1 MRRLLR
7 LLLHGAGVLAG
18 VAAVLLALLA
28 WRLAQGPLALDLL
41 APRFEAAFNQ
51 RMPGLRLGLEG
62 AELAWGD
69 WQETFELRLAG
80 VTVADAS
87 GRRLLTAPAIAVEM
101 ALPPLVRGELRP
113 LGIVA
118 TRPTLA
124 ARLGADG
131 VAAGGAAAN
140 PVEICLARSW
150 PAPFERLDEVLFQDA
165 VLELDDRL
173 TARSWRLPA
182 TFSLRRGDDGTL
194 LAGRMAPVV
203 AGRTL
208 AAGLRISCR
217 PASDDDGDG
226 GDGGG
231 EIGLDGSL
239 DGLTAASLAALIP
252 DLAPLAGAEL
262 AFDTRF
268 ELRFDAG
275 LELLAGSFEI
285 ASAGG
290 RVDLDEV
297 FAAPFAL
304 GPVRAEGRLHAGF
317 AGLELQVHE
326 LGLES
331 EASAAR
337 LALDGFSPAA
347 GLEFRLDVAGLA
359 VDDLGRY
366 WPLPLAGDTRSWLMA
381 NLSGGRI
388 DDATLAFA
396 TTPGALLEDR
406 MATAALAVDVDVTG
420 SAIAGLGALPSLMGV
435 DGRVRIR
442 DDRLRIATEGGRLAG
457 LALGRG
463 AIAMERLASD
473 APMRIQARLSGPLA
487 AALAVANREPFAL
500 SARLG
505 LEPAAV
511 RGDFEGRVEVVLPRL
526 DGLEAGAVRYLAA
539 IDARRAG
546 LERPLFGYRLAGG
559 EGSVT
564 VDGDSVAAEG
574 VVRVNGVPFRARYRH
589 LLAAGA
595 PLARQAWLEG
605 RLDDRDRRRLGF
617 ADPVAMTGPAE
628 VAIEARQAADGQL
641 AWRLAADLAPVAM
654 SFPLGGLAK
663 RAGEPGRLELEAVAS
678 GGDELTVT
686 AMLEA
691 GGVTLEGGGRVSAHD
706 GRPLDF
712 QIARLAFGRNR
723 IAATLRSRPDGAL
736 AIALTGGA
744 ADLDSLMGDDLA
756 TAGGALPPLLVEGR
770 LDRLWTAPGAAIEAL
785 AVEGRWDGGRW
796 QTLTASGRNQG
807 GSAMTAHIRR
817 AGPGERRLDYRADDA
832 GDALR
837 TFGLFETV
845 EGGSMEIAATL
856 EDGAPVGVTAGTV
869 RIDDFVLHEVPLLA
883 RLLSLISL
891 PAIVDALAGSG
902 LAFQS
907 AVLPFRKQGDEVAFH
922 DARMFGPG
930 IGITFNG
937 TVDLASE
944 RLELEGTLVPAYLLN
959 ALPGEIPILGEIL
972 TGGEEG
978 GGVFAFAFQA
988 HGALDDPAVTVHP
1001 LSILAPGFLR
1011 RIFQAPDGDGGAPE
1025 DRDGR

>member
-7 LLLHGAGVLAG
+7 LLLHVAGVLAG

-28 WRLAQGPLALDLL
+28 WRLAQGPLPLDLL
-41 APRFEAAFNQ
+41 APRFEAAFDE

-80 VTVADAS
+80 VTVADTG

-101 ALPPLVRGELRP
+101 DLPPLARGELRP
-113 LGIVA
+113 LAIVA

-131 VAAGGAAAN
+131 VAAAWGGAVRPAEA
-140 PVEICLARSW
+140 CRAQSW

-173 TARSWRLPA
+173 SGRSWRLPA
-182 TFSLRRGDDGTL
+182 TFSLRRGDDGTV
-194 LAGRMAPVV
+194 LAGRA
-203 AGRTL
+203 L

-217 PASDDDGDG
+217 PASDD
-226 GDGGG
+226 GG
-231 EIGLDGSL
+231 EIALNGSL
-239 DGLTAASLAALIP
+239 DGLTAASLAALVP
-252 DLAPLAGAEL
+252 DLAALAGVEI

-268 ELRFDAG
+268 ELRFDDT
-275 LELLAGSFEI
+275 LELLAGSFEL

-290 RVDLDEV
+290 RIDLEEV

-304 GPVRAEGRLHAGF
+304 GPARAEGRLHAGF

-331 EASAAR
+331 EESAAR
-337 LALDGFSPAA
+337 LALDGFSPDA

-366 WPLPLAGDTRSWLMA
+366 WPLRLASDTRSWLMG

-406 MATAALAVDVDVTG
+406 MATAALAVAVDVSG
-420 SAIAGLGALPSLMGV
+420 SAIAGLGTLPPLVGV

-463 AIAMERLASD
+463 TIAMERLAGD

-511 RGDFEGRVEVVLPRL
+511 RGDFEGQVEVVLPRL
-526 DGLEAGAVRYLAA
+526 DGLEAGTVRYRAA

-595 PLARQAWLEG
+595 PLPRRAWLEG
-605 RLDDRDRRRLGF
+605 RLDDQARRLLGF

-628 VAIEARQAADGQL
+628 VAIEARQAADGQV
-641 AWRLAADLAPVAM
+641 AWRLEADLAPVAM
-654 SFPLGGLAK
+654 AFPLGGLAK
-663 RAGEPGRLELEAVAS
+663 QAGEPGRLELEAVDS
-678 GGDELTVT
+678 GGGELTVT
-686 AMLEA
+686 ALLEA
-691 GGVTLEGGGRVSAHD
+691 GGVTLEGGGRVDARD

-723 IAATLRSRPDGAL
+723 IAATLRSRPDGTL
-736 AIALTGGA
+736 AIALMGGE
-744 ADLDSLMGDDLA
+744 ADMDSLLGDDVA
-756 TAGGALPPLLVEGR
+756 TAGGTLPPLLVEGR

-785 AVEGRWDGGRW
+785 TVAGRWDDGRW
-796 QTLTASGRNQG
+796 QTLAAGGRNQG
-807 GSAMTAHIRR
+807 GSAMTAEIRR
-817 AGPGERRLDYRADDA
+817 AGPGERRLDYRAADA

-856 EDGAPVGVTAGTV
+856 EDGAPAGVTAGTV

-891 PAIVDALAGSG
+891 PAILDALAGSG

-930 IGITFNG
+930 IGITFAG

-944 RLELEGTLVPAYLLN
+944 WLELEGTLVPAYLLN
-959 ALPGEIPILGEIL
+959 ALPGEIPILGDIL

-988 HGALDDPAVTVHP
+988 QGALDDPAVTVHP
-1001 LSILAPGFLR
+1001 LSILTPGFLR
-1011 RIFQAPDGDGGAPE
+1011 RIFQAPDGDAAVPE